1 MCNTGKLEY
10 LNSVECFETSIVD
23 VDTTKEK
30 YFSTFPY
37 PYMNG
42 RLHLGHL
49 YSFSRIDFHSNFKKL
64 QGYNALVPMGFH
76 CTGMPI
82 SASAQK
88 LARELEGKPVD
99 ISIVGILGSLGFTDV
114 EPFKDPLH
122 WIRTFP
128 KLAIE
133 SLKKFHANVDWRR
146 SFITTD
152 INKYYDSF
160 VKYQFNK
167 LKSRNLLDF
176 GKRYS
181 IFCPIDNQA
190 CLDHDRRKGEGVK
203 PIEAILRKISLE
215 DDLTLLVKCKSVFPI
230 EKIVFYSKK
239 KLIKFVI
246 NGKNFIAEEEYFEN
260 LVHQVEN
267 VVKSDELMAN
277 ELKTEAYQ
285 IQLIDTEIVGKLVL
299 KNKESLETCQ
309 EFEEIMKIKNEKLI
323 FIETN
328 NFVKVFIPE
337 DLVISRSGSRCVV
350 SLLDQWYIDYSLP
363 EWKEKGRKC
372 IERMILSTDTRE
384 KLSDAMEQIHKWG
397 FSRSFGLGTRIPWD
411 PQYLIDS
418 LSDST
423 IYNAFYTV
431 KHFLFSDLEGKEEIF
446 PSEALCDEVWKY
458 IFEDIDA
465 IPSNL
470 VAYEDILKKSRE
482 SFTYFYPVDIRASG
496 KDLITN
502 HLVFFIL
509 NHVALF
515 DEKYWPKRIFTNG
528 HLLLNSAKMSKSDG
542 NFLTVDDALK
552 RFGASATRMCLADC
566 GDTNEDANF
575 LEATANSLV
584 LKLYTLTKTIEQLD
598 DEMENDENVL
608 LGRLNKMALSPEK
621 RRDIFVNE
629 MFLQA
634 MSKNIEAALKSH
646 ENMIYRDVL
655 KYGFYETMRLIEL
668 YTTLK
673 GKSTTLINYGYKT
686 VLSLMYPIIPSL
698 VTYLIKLKF
707 KNDLSIPKA
716 YRTGDDNLKAIE
728 HLKTIC
734 CRINGLKKTNTSVVI
749 GVNGQYAAW
758 KVECMKLIDECNEKR
773 EILSKID
780 PILQKNNVKKNKGV
794 IFCMDYFDYKEK
806 YLMQFDEMDIVTMF
820 LSFIEDSCD
829 LKVSVVEDQLGEPLN
844 PTFNFE

>member
-10 LNSVECFETSIVD
+10 LNSVECFEQSITE

-64 QGYNALVPMGFH
+64 QGYNTLVPMGFH

-88 LARELEGKPVD
+88 LERELEGKPVD
-99 ISIVGILGSLGFTDV
+99 VSIVGILGSLGFKDV
-114 EPFKDPLH
+114 TPFKDPLH

-128 KLAIE
+128 NLATE
-133 SLKKFHANVDWRR
+133 SLKKFHANIDWRR

-167 LKSRNLLDF
+167 LKSRNLLNF

-190 CLDHDRRKGEGVK
+190 CLDHDRRKGEGIK
-203 PIEAILRKISLE
+203 PIEAVLRKVPIE
-215 DDLTLLVKCKSVFPI
+215 DGITLLVKCKSVLPI
-230 EKIVFYSKK
+230 EKIVFSNKK
-239 KLIKFVI
+239 KLVQFIINDRKFV
-246 NGKNFIAEEEYFEN
+246 AEEEYFEN
-260 LVHQVEN
+260 IVHQVEN
-267 VVKSDELMAN
+267 IVKSHEMLAN
-277 ELKTEAYQ
+277 ELKTEKHQ
-285 IQLIDTEIVGKLVL
+285 IQLIDTEIAGKIVL
-299 KNKESLETCQ
+299 KNKECLEACP
-309 EFEEIMKIKNEKLI
+309 EFEEIAGIKNEELV
-323 FIETN
+323 FIETA
-328 NFVKVFIPE
+328 NFVKVFVPE

-350 SLLDQWYIDYSLP
+350 ALLDQWYIDYSIP
-363 EWKEKGRKC
+363 EWKDKGRIC
-372 IERMILSTDTRE
+372 LERMILSTDTRE

-458 IFEDIDA
+458 IFDDVDT
-465 IPSNL
+465 IPSKL
-470 VAYEDILKKSRE
+470 LPYEDILKKSRE
-482 SFTYFYPVDIRASG
+482 SFKYFYPVDIRASG

-502 HLVFFIL
+502 HLIFFIL

-542 NFLTVDDALK
+542 NFLTVDDALN

-598 DEMENDENVL
+598 DEIENDENVL
-608 LGRLNKMALSPEK
+608 LGRLNKMALTPEK
-621 RRDIFVNE
+621 RRNIFVNE

-634 MSKNIEAALKSH
+634 MAKNIEAALKSH

-655 KYGFYETMRLIEL
+655 KYGFYETLRVIEL

-673 GKSTTLINYGYKT
+673 GTSATLINYGYKT
-686 VLSLMYPIIPSL
+686 LLSLIYPIVPSL

-707 KNDLSIPKA
+707 KNDISIPKA
-716 YRTGDDNLKAIE
+716 YRSGDDNIKAIE
-728 HLKTIC
+728 HVKTVC
-734 CRINGLKKTNTSVVI
+734 CRINSLKKANGNAII
-749 GVNGQYAAW
+749 GVNGKYIAW
-758 KVECMKLIDECNEKR
+758 KVECMKIIDECNEKR
-773 EILSKID
+773 EILSKIE
-780 PILQKNNVKKNKGV
+780 PILQKHSVKKNKGV

-806 YLMQFDEMDIVTMF
+806 YLMRFDEMDILTMF
-820 LSFIEDSCD
+820 SSFIEDSCD
-829 LKVSVVEDQLGEPLN
+829 IKISIVEDEFAEPLN
-844 PTFNFE
+844 PTFNFK